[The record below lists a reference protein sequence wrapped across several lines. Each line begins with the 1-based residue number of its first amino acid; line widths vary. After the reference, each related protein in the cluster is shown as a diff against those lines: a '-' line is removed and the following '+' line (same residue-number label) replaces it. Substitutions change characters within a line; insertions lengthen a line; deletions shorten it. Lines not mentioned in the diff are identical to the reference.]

1 MRTGFDKEDLQAP
14 LSEINMTP
22 LVDVML
28 VLLIIF
34 LITAPILTSTIQLNL
49 PKDSGISTQE
59 KDPITISITKNGD
72 YFLEER
78 DFSIKDLEEH
88 LKEIAQENIDSQ
100 INIRADTDAQ
110 FGKVSH
116 VLSIAQKLGLK
127 NVGFITKTN

>member
-1 MRTGFDKEDLQAP
+1 MHNGFDKEDLQAP

-28 VLLIIF
+28 VLLVIF

-59 KDPITISITKNGD
+59 KDPITISITKNGE

-127 NVGFITKTN
+127 NVGFITEPN

>member
-1 MRTGFDKEDLQAP
+1 MHNGFDKEDLQAP

-59 KDPITISITKNGD
+59 KDPITISITKNGE

-88 LKEIAQENIDSQ
+88 LKEIAQENVDSQ

-127 NVGFITKTN
+127 NVGFITKPN

>member
-1 MRTGFDKEDLQAP
+1 MQNGFDKEDLQAP

-34 LITAPILTSTIQLNL
+34 LITAPILTSSIQLNL
-49 PKDSGISTQE
+49 PKDLGISTQE
-59 KDPITISITKNGD
+59 KDPITISITKNGE
-72 YFLEER
+72 YFLEQQS
-78 DFSIKDLEEH
+78 FSIKNLEEH
-88 LKEIAQENIDSQ
+88 LKEIARENVDNQ

-127 NVGFITKTN
+127 NVGFITEPK